1 MSTIENKRFI
11 QGIHAELAKGNGK
24 PFVDSLAEDFSWIM
38 KGRTAWSR
46 TYKGK
51 QVVQEELLKP
61 LYAQFEGR
69 YLNTAERFIAEDDFV
84 VVQCEGK
91 VSHPARQALRQ
102 PVLLHLP
109 AGRRQGGRAHGVPRH
124 RARRRRRWRR
134 RRVPGSV
141 FRIGELATRT
151 GRSVHAIRWYEAQG
165 LVPGVARDEGGRR
178 VYGELHVSW
187 LDLMERLRA
196 TGMSIAE
203 MREYTALVMQGSR
216 TLRQRRD
223 MLAAHRE
230 RVNATIAEWRRAL
243 TLVDRKIDFYDAWMQ
258 TGQRPPLIPA
268 DTPRAVRK
276 KALPAPAIRKR

>member
-1 MSTIENKRFI
+1 
-11 QGIHAELAKGNGK
+11 
-24 PFVDSLAEDFSWIM
+24 
-38 KGRTAWSR
+38 
-46 TYKGK
+46 
-51 QVVQEELLKP
+51 
-61 LYAQFEGR
+61 
-69 YLNTAERFIAEDDFV
+69 
-84 VVQCEGK
+84 
-91 VSHPARQALRQ
+91 
-102 PVLLHLP
+102 
-109 AGRRQGGRAHGVPRH
+109 
-124 RARRRRRWRR
+124 
-134 RRVPGSV
+134 VPGSAL
-141 FRIGELATRT
+141 RIGELAART

-243 TLVDRKIDFYDAWMQ
+243 TLVDKKIDFYDTWMQ